1 MSTTTALA
9 AAPRAETRQRWHF
22 IDSLRGFAVLGILLV
37 NAIDIISPGR
47 DRILAGGAIVPDPVM
62 DALYLTVQTRFVPIF
77 VFLFGMSLWIVLDG
91 ARNRSQRPGLVLIRR
106 LLGLA
111 AIGGLLMLV
120 YNGNVL
126 VDYAFFGLLM
136 LPIVYLA
143 PRWVTLGAGV
153 ALTGLAYAWLGG
165 GLFATP
171 GLILLGAG
179 AAAFGLPRV
188 LETSRKTVAIAF
200 AIAVVLTVPALIWQV
215 TTAPGDPRFTN
226 PGGIAGLVMA
236 GLYVTGLALLWHTPA
251 RRVIA
256 AVFEPLGRMALT
268 NYVAAAIVMALA
280 AQLWDFGQLTS
291 VTPVVVLS
299 LVVIAVQSVLSRLWL
314 KSFVYGPVEWLW
326 RSVTWLRPAALR
338 RRS

>member
-37 NAIDIISPGR
+37 NAIDIISPGM

-77 VFLFGMSLWIVLDG
+77 CFLFGMSLWIVLDG
-91 ARNRSQRPGLVLIRR
+91 ARARTPRPGLVLVRR

-111 AIGGLLMLV
+111 AIGGLLMLA
-120 YNGNVL
+120 YRGNVL
-126 VDYAFFGLLM
+126 VDYAVFGLLM
-136 LPIVYLA
+136 LPVVRFA

-179 AAAFGLPRV
+179 AAAYGLPRV

-200 AIAVVLTVPALIWQV
+200 TVAAVLTVPALIWQV
-215 TTAPGDPRFTN
+215 TTAPGDPRFSN
-226 PGGIAGLVMA
+226 AGGIAGLVMA
-236 GLYVTGLALLWHTPA
+236 ALYVTGLALLWHTPA

-268 NYVAAAIVMALA
+268 NYVGAAIVMALV
-280 AQLWDFGQLTS
+280 AQLWDFGQMTS
-291 VTPVVVLS
+291 VTPVVVIS

-314 KSFVYGPVEWLW
+314 KHFVYGPVEWLW
-326 RSVTWLRPAALR
+326 RSVTWLRPAAF

>member
-9 AAPRAETRQRWHF
+9 AAPQAETRQRWHF

-37 NAIDIISPGR
+37 NAIDIIRPGM
-47 DRILAGGAIVPDPVM
+47 DRILAGGAIVPDPVQ
-62 DALYLTVQTRFVPIF
+62 DALFLSVQTRFVPIF

-91 ARNRSQRPGLVLIRR
+91 ARARTPRPGLVLVRR

-120 YNGNVL
+120 YRGNVL
-126 VDYAFFGLLM
+126 LDYAVVGLLM
-136 LPIVYLA
+136 LPVVRFA

-153 ALTGLAYAWLGG
+153 VLTGVAYAWLGG
-165 GLFATP
+165 GAPALP

-188 LETSRKTVAIAF
+188 LENSGKAVAIVF
-200 AIAVVLTVPALIWQV
+200 ALAAVLTVPALMWQL
-215 TTAPGDPRFTN
+215 TAAPGDPRFTN

-236 GLYVTGLALLWHTPA
+236 VLYVTGLALLWRMPA
-251 RRVIA
+251 RGVIA

-280 AQLWDFGQLTS
+280 AQLVDLGQMTS

-314 KSFVYGPVEWLW
+314 KYFVYGPVEWLW
-326 RSVTWLRPAALR
+326 RSITWLRPAAFR